1 MEKKKEREKAPEKLK
16 PKEPIV
22 KPMDGEDSPDQ
33 RPPKPPGGN
42 E

>member
-1 MEKKKEREKAPEKLK
+1 MEEKKEREKAPEKLK
-16 PKEPIV
+16 PKEPVV
-22 KPMDGEDSPDQ
+22 KPMDDGSPDQ